1 MFTFIV
7 GLFLWIAGAI
17 ISPIGIKKDTDSS
30 KDFQYFGLTEGNSKA
45 QDKHGFFAYKKNL
58 ILSYICAGVGIIAGF
73 LAILLVKDKDVAGAV
88 MIIGGSLAAFF
99 GAMRWRQAIKNEAA
113 KKRKRK
119 EQTEFLTR
127 LKEHLSFEKPEIE
140 TVQLF
145 DGMTAH
151 TRNGQT
157 RYELIGW
164 IYSTKTDLQEALFDL
179 QSQIVDLARKPENEW
194 FPK

>member
-1 MFTFIV
+1 MFTFII

-17 ISPIGIKKDTDSS
+17 ISPIGIKKDADSS
-30 KDFQYFGLTEGNSKA
+30 KDFQYHGLTEGNSKA
-45 QDKHGFFAYKKNL
+45 QDKHGFFAYNKNL
-58 ILSYICAGVGIIAGF
+58 ILSYLCCGIGLIAGVIAMLTVEKE
-73 LAILLVKDKDVAGAV
+73 LAGVV
-88 MIIGGSLAAFF
+88 MIIGGGLAAFF
-99 GAMRWRQAIKNEAA
+99 GGLRWRQAIKNIEA

-127 LKEHLSFEKPEIE
+127 LKEHLSFEKPEME

-145 DGMTAH
+145 NGMTAH

-164 IYSTKTDLQEALFDL
+164 IYSTKPDLQEAHFDL
-179 QSQIVDLARKPENEW
+179 QSQIVELARKDPSTW